1 MQPQER
7 EPRRLQSCEESVG
20 LALDKPKQRR
30 DASAAPP
37 WPRWYMALSSGM
49 LRCELAPVLV
59 HMEHLQLAERSEAE
73 TVANICDRAAA
84 RPRRGRASNAAARA
98 RAEAS
103 ATPLLFFS

>member
-37 WPRWYMALSSGM
+37 WPRWCMALSSGM
-49 LRCELAPVLV
+49 LRCGHDPFLV

-84 RPRRGRASNAAARA
+84 EPPMQPQEREPRRA
-98 RAEAS
+98 
-103 ATPLLFFS
+103 PLPCCSSPELKT